1 MNLAVVAA
9 GCSAAATGSLTS
21 RWRNTLSHNMMRRGA
36 SILAAAAVVA
46 GGLTV
51 GAGTASAVCQMS
63 GSLTQV
69 DSIAKSPCLNISHW
83 WVDAT
88 TADFTVTQGGPKTI
102 ATGED
107 ARFFATIK
115 NSGDPNRGMTKF
127 VHHVPAGFVLK
138 TVTGNSYR
146 YIPAGNRYES
156 VPVELTSEVDPV
168 TGAVL
173 VKPASGQPLS
183 VVDQLYVN
191 LTYEVQ
197 GVLAIGTSGI
207 TFEAT
212 GVPET
217 RDWLATGTTTVTPI
231 QDPIGSASGSTGS

>member
-1 MNLAVVAA
+1 MSNN
-9 GCSAAATGSLTS
+9 
-21 RWRNTLSHNMMRRGA
+21 RMRRGA
-36 SILAAAAVVA
+36 SVLVAAAVVA
-46 GGLTV
+46 GGLII
-51 GAGTASAVCQMS
+51 GAGTASASCQMS
-63 GSLTQV
+63 APLTQV
-69 DSIAKSPCLNISHW
+69 GSTANPYPRCLNVTHW

-88 TADFTVTQGGPKTI
+88 TADFTVTQGGPKTV

-107 ARFFATIK
+107 ARFFTTIK

-127 VHHVPAGFVLK
+127 VHHPPAGFVLK
-138 TVTGNSYR
+138 SVTGNTFR
-146 YIPAGNRYES
+146 NIPAENRNES
-156 VPVELTSEVDPV
+156 VPVELTSEVDPA
-168 TGAVL
+168 TGAVTL
-173 VKPASGQPLS
+173 KPASGQPLS
-183 VVDQLYVN
+183 VADQLYVN

-231 QDPIGSASGSTGS
+231 QDPFGSASGSTGS